1 MAHVL
6 SLACALVLVG
16 VLATCFCEPINFK
29 KCDGTPDIKSVDI
42 TPCKVQPCKFHHGM
56 NVTVSVTFIAAKN
69 SVGLTAEIYGILAGI
84 PVKFQ
89 MPNPNGCSSSN
100 ITCPIKS
107 GDQYTYS
114 GLFNVLPTYP
124 NIRLTV
130 KWDLKADDNSYLF
143 CFVFPMEIDT

>member
-1 MAHVL
+1 MYRF
-6 SLACALVLVG
+6 
-16 VLATCFCEPINFK
+16 T
-29 KCDGTPDIKSVDI
+29 DGTPDIKSVDI
-42 TPCKVQPCKFHHGM
+42 TPCKLQPCKFHHGM
-56 NVTVSVTFIAAKN
+56 NVTVSVTFIAGEFEIYHDSRRVFPPTFDVVASIFIFCNSFLPVAKN

-124 NIRLTV
+124 NV
-130 KWDLKADDNSYLF
+130 S
-143 CFVFPMEIDT
+143 